1 MNNGP
6 FPIEDF
12 LASLTDALKIHGD
25 ARSIAILIEA
35 ECRFELTGSDW
46 GIDYWSLRVGLPIQI
61 FHALTEAEISEVEE
75 SLLLVA
81 RSFVSSLEADSLS
94 LVKISPQ
101 VIPARQGWREEA
113 LAYVRGEGV
122 TNQGRVRSDN
132 IASKQHRGLLFRSQ
146 AEVQL
151 FEAMTRAR
159 LAVAPL
165 PVFVRIGHNYHRLEP
180 DFVVVYQ
187 GLTFVIE
194 VDGDTFHKETP
205 AEADKRLIPL
215 THEGVEVR
223 RIRAAD
229 VATEDLAN
237 DAVREL
243 IQFMSRRKKAR

>member
-81 RSFVSSLEADSLS
+81 RSFFSSLEADSLS

-101 VIPARQGWREEA
+101 VIPAR
-113 LAYVRGEGV
+113 
-122 TNQGRVRSDN
+122 
-132 IASKQHRGLLFRSQ
+132 
-146 AEVQL
+146 
-151 FEAMTRAR
+151 
-159 LAVAPL
+159 
-165 PVFVRIGHNYHRLEP
+165 
-180 DFVVVYQ
+180 
-187 GLTFVIE
+187 
-194 VDGDTFHKETP
+194 
-205 AEADKRLIPL
+205 
-215 THEGVEVR
+215 
-223 RIRAAD
+223 
-229 VATEDLAN
+229 
-237 DAVREL
+237 
-243 IQFMSRRKKAR
+243 